1 MNRSFLGASLLSTG
15 LLALAGCGKSG
26 PPPAPPPVV
35 ATVTAQP
42 RDVPLTRDLV
52 GRLSAYYSAN
62 VTARVSGVL
71 LKRSYAEGSEVKAGQ
86 TLFEIDP
93 SYYKTVLDNSLA
105 TLAEDQA
112 TYVNDRIT
120 AERDHQLLPVGSVSQ
135 QTVDNADAAERS
147 AAAKVQAD
155 RASVESARVNLGY
168 TKVTSPITGIAGEQQ
183 VTAGTVVG
191 SGVSDAGASG
201 TLLATVQ
208 QIDPLYVNFTL
219 SAADLVTLRQAQGAG
234 HVALAGQAGTAVS
247 VTLPNGSTYGQAGT
261 LDFSDA
267 QVNATTGAVNLRARI
282 PNPQHQLLPG
292 MFVTLK
298 ADFGRRNGVFLI
310 PQQAIQRDV
319 VGAYAMV
326 VAGGKAQRR
335 NVEAS
340 ASYGNDWIVTSGLA
354 AGDEVIVTG
363 LQGAREGAT
372 VKAGPWQAPA
382 AAQGAASAPHA
393 GQAS

>member
-1 MNRSFLGASLLSTG
+1 
-15 LLALAGCGKSG
+15 
-26 PPPAPPPVV
+26 
-35 ATVTAQP
+35 
-42 RDVPLTRDLV
+42 
-52 GRLSAYYSAN
+52 
-62 VTARVSGVL
+62 
-71 LKRSYAEGSEVKAGQ
+71 
-86 TLFEIDP
+86 
-93 SYYKTVLDNSLA
+93 
-105 TLAEDQA
+105 
-112 TYVNDRIT
+112 
-120 AERDHQLLPVGSVSQ
+120 
-135 QTVDNADAAERS
+135 NADAAERS

-234 HVALAGQAGTAVS
+234 HVALAGQAGS
-247 VTLPNGSTYGQAGT
+247 GW
-261 LDFSDA
+261 
-267 QVNATTGAVNLRARI
+267 R
-282 PNPQHQLLPG
+282 
-292 MFVTLK
+292 K
-298 ADFGRRNGVFLI
+298 GVFLI

-340 ASYGNDWIVTSGLA
+340 ASYGNDW
-354 AGDEVIVTG
+354 
-363 LQGAREGAT
+363 
-372 VKAGPWQAPA
+372 
-382 AAQGAASAPHA
+382 
-393 GQAS
+393 

>member
-219 SAADLVTLRQAQGAG
+219 SAAEV
-234 HVALAGQAGTAVS
+234 
-247 VTLPNGSTYGQAGT
+247 
-261 LDFSDA
+261 
-267 QVNATTGAVNLRARI
+267 
-282 PNPQHQLLPG
+282 
-292 MFVTLK
+292 
-298 ADFGRRNGVFLI
+298 GRKKWKPTFRKIV
-310 PQQAIQRDV
+310 
-319 VGAYAMV
+319 
-326 VAGGKAQRR
+326 KRR
-335 NVEAS
+335 HE
-340 ASYGNDWIVTSGLA
+340 
-354 AGDEVIVTG
+354 
-363 LQGAREGAT
+363 
-372 VKAGPWQAPA
+372 
-382 AAQGAASAPHA
+382 
-393 GQAS
+393 